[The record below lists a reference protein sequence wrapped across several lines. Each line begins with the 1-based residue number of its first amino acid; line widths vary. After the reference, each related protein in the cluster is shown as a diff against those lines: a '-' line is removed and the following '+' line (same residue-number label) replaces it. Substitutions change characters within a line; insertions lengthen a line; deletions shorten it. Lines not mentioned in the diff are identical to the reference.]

1 MPTLSMGIPSKR
13 SGVYWIPFYNI
24 VLDNGRMFSVDAYFL
39 GSLHY
44 MNRGLLARRFEDRLT
59 SNLGVSGTDRV
70 LDPLVEPQRA
80 VDLLYDGYIRTLETY
95 EDLYSQVKDKMKAS
109 PLGFVKALFLGF
121 KAFAKDVPDAEMV
134 GKLRAALI
142 LYEELL
148 GHWRDRAPQVR
159 SHELFWKPYLIVEEQ
174 GGLAFLDA
182 STDTPRRDKFYTGL
196 YEMDDGMK
204 EAVGRLMF
212 RLA

>member
-1 MPTLSMGIPSKR
+1 MTTLSMGIPSKR

-24 VLDNGRMFSVDAYFL
+24 VLDSGKMFSVDAYFL
-39 GSLHY
+39 GSLHF
-44 MNRGLLARRFEDRLT
+44 MNRGLLARRFEDKLA
-59 SNLGVSGTDRV
+59 SNLEVSADDRV
-70 LDPLVEPQRA
+70 LQPLVEPQRA
-80 VDLLYDGYIRTLETY
+80 VDLLYDGYLRTLEMY

-121 KAFAKDVPDAEMV
+121 KAFAKDVPEAEMV

-148 GHWRDRAPQVR
+148 GGWRGSAPQVR

-174 GGLAFLDA
+174 GGLTFLDA
-182 STDTPRRDKFYTGL
+182 STEAPRKDKFYTGL
-196 YEMDDGMK
+196 YEMDEGMK
-204 EAVGRLMF
+204 EAVGRLILG
-212 RLA
+212 LA